1 MTNMDN
7 TPAVPNAKRLLLA
20 GFMAI
25 LAAGVG
31 FAIRGGIFDN
41 WGAEYGFTAGQ
52 LGAIGGAGF
61 SGFCFGIIIG
71 GVICDKIGY
80 GKLVM
85 LAFALHIL
93 SAIVTFT
100 AKGDTAY
107 ASLYW
112 GMFIFAYANGT
123 LEAVANPLVATIYPN
138 NRTHYLN
145 ILHASWPAG
154 LIIGGILGWILDDKL
169 KLSWQVQLSLYL
181 IPTLAYGLMFLGQH
195 MPKSEASK
203 KGLSFGEMFRDVGV
217 LGGFVVCYLLTL
229 FTQSALGL
237 SSETAYVISAVL
249 LVVLGVVSRQL
260 QKPSLESFAGL
271 AVCAVIAIYF
281 QNAFKLSTGSGLAIG
296 TALAVGLGMVMR
308 WPLGSFLLFTL
319 FIVHALVGA
328 VELGTDGWIQNITG
342 NLFSSQ
348 EGKYLFI
355 WTSAIMFSLR
365 FCANFIEKR
374 LGVSPVGLLLICAL
388 LACVGLNLASGMK
401 TIGVAFVALAV
412 YAVGKTFFWP
422 TMLAVASDRF
432 PRTGAIAISIMGGIG
447 MMSAG
452 LIGSPG
458 LGYAK
463 DRFAGEALNSANP
476 AVFKEYKA
484 SQTSEFLI
492 FAGATGL
499 DGRKLGAV
507 QGTLA
512 QARSLLEKDGV
523 EKVAQEMEADGKRL
537 AGARQELDAR
547 QQQLNAAQ
555 KEVQDKIDA
564 LSKAGMKEWD
574 QEMQQALEQKLKV
587 DDRAKQLASDTDQ
600 HAAKVKALDDQKK
613 ATEAMKT
620 KLQDAGVLKEGADLN
635 AAQVA
640 LTDNE
645 RTVLRASIAGDRK
658 TLKADSFIPATMAA
672 IYLLLLIF
680 FKSIG
685 GYKIVHIV
693 ESGNGGGAKT

>member
-1 MTNMDN
+1 MNVDN

-80 GKLVM
+80 GKLVV
-85 LAFALHIL
+85 LAFALHVL

-100 AKGDTAY
+100 AKGDGAY
-107 ASLYW
+107 WSLYW

-123 LEAVANPLVATIYPN
+123 LEAVANPLVATIFPN

-154 LIIGGILGWILDDKL
+154 LVIGGVLGWILDDKM
-169 KLSWQVQLSLYL
+169 KLSWQLQLSLYL
-181 IPTLAYGLMFLGQH
+181 IPTLVYGLMFLGQH

-237 SSETAYVISAVL
+237 NTDTAYVIGAVCL
-249 LVVLGVVSRQL
+249 LVLGVLSRQL
-260 QKPSLESFAGL
+260 QKPGLESFAGL
-271 AVCAVIAIYF
+271 AVCAIIAIYF
-281 QNAFKLSTGSGLAIG
+281 QSAFKLSTGAGLAIG
-296 TALAVGLGMVMR
+296 TALAVGLATVMR

-319 FIVHALVGA
+319 FVVHALVGA

-365 FCANFIEKR
+365 FCADFIEKR
-374 LGVSPVGLLLICAL
+374 LRISPVGLLVICAV
-388 LACVGLNLASGMK
+388 LAWLGLNLASGMK
-401 TIGVAFVALAV
+401 TVGVAFAALAV

-476 AVFKEYKA
+476 AVFEQYKA
-484 SQTSEFLI
+484 DKPSQFLF

-499 DGRKLGAV
+499 DGKKLGGV
-507 QGTLA
+507 QGTLS
-512 QARSLLEKDGV
+512 QARSLLEKGGV
-523 EKVAQEMEADGKRL
+523 EKAAKEAEAEGKRL
-537 AGARQELDAR
+537 EKSKQKLDAR
-547 QQQLNAAQ
+547 QQQLSGEQTA
-555 KEVQDKIDA
+555 VQGKIEA
-564 LSKAGMKEWD
+564 MSKAGKKEWD
-574 QEMQQALEQKLKV
+574 QEVQEALDEKLKIENQ
-587 DDRAKQLASDTDQ
+587 AKQLAADTAK
-600 HAAKVKALDDQKK
+600 HAAQVKALDDQKK
-613 ATEAMKT
+613 ATEAMKA
-620 KLQDAGVLKEGADLN
+620 KLQEAGVLKEGADLN
-635 AAQVA
+635 AAQAA
-640 LTDNE
+640 LTETE
-645 RTVLRASIAGDRK
+645 RTVQRASIAGDRK
-658 TLKADSFIPATMAA
+658 TLKADAWIPATMAG
-672 IYLLLLIF
+672 IYLLLLLY
-680 FKSIG
+680 FKAIG
-685 GYKIVHIV
+685 GYKAVHIV
-693 ESGNGGGAKT
+693 ETKQA